1 MSTATGHSDGGCF
14 CGTVHYRLESE
25 PIFVNCCHCRD
36 CQTLGGSAFALNGM
50 VEADRV
56 AITKGADALEVQ
68 DGEAHCARC
77 RVLLWA
83 EHAMFGSAI
92 RFVRLGT
99 LDEGERFAPH
109 AHFFVRSKHPWVTI
123 PAGLPQYETLPD
135 DAGPPLFTPAQQA
148 RVDAAM
154 AGS

>member
-1 MSTATGHSDGGCF
+1 MSTVGGCF
-14 CGTVHYRLESE
+14 CGAVRYRLAAA
-25 PIFVNCCHCRD
+25 PIFVNACHCRD
-36 CQTLGGSAFALNGM
+36 CQKLGGGAFALNGM

-56 AITKGADALEVQ
+56 EVTAGEASVVQQ
-68 DGEAHCARC
+68 DGEVRC
-77 RVLLWA
+77 GACSVLLWA
-83 EHAMFGSAI
+83 EHALFGPAI

-99 LDEGERFAPH
+99 LDEGERFPPD

-123 PAGLPQYETLPD
+123 PAGLPQFEMLPGED
-135 DAGPPLFTPAQQA
+135 EPLFSPAQQA